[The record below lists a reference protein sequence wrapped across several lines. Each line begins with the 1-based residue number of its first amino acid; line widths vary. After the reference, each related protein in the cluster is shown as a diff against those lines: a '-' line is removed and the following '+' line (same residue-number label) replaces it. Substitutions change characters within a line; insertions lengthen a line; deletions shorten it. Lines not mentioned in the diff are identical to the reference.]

1 MTKVNINKTQN
12 FCIVSAFD
20 EDTTEFISE
29 IQKLKVKISKCLACK
44 HSLGKENL
52 STEIDVKRIDF
63 IIFAA
68 LRENKQTHYN
78 YGKQRRVKINR

>member
-29 IQKLKVKISKCLACK
+29 IQKLKLDGWKLQGGVSASNNKLFQSMSK
-44 HSLGKENL
+44 
-52 STEIDVKRIDF
+52 
-63 IIFAA
+63 
-68 LRENKQTHYN
+68 Q
-78 YGKQRRVKINR
+78 